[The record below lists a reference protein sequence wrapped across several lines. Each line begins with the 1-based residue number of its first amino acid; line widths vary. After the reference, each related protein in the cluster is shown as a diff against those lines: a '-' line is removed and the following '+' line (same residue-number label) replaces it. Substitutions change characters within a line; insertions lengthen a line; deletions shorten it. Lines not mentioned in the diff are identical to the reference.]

1 MQIDKKQKKIISI
14 ALLINTLIVMLFLPM
29 GGCPWK
35 ERFNLDCAGCG
46 TTRMFKSLL
55 KLEIYQAFRY
65 NPLMFILFAAVV
77 LYGIYLLIWKLL
89 KKKPIKIGK
98 KGWIII
104 STIIVILLIIFTIL
118 RNING
123 FEFLKPTIIN

>member
-1 MQIDKKQKKIISI
+1 
-14 ALLINTLIVMLFLPM
+14 
-29 GGCPWK
+29 
-35 ERFNLDCAGCG
+35 
-46 TTRMFKSLL
+46 
-55 KLEIYQAFRY
+55 
-65 NPLMFILFAAVV
+65 MFILFAAVV
-77 LYGIYLLIWKLL
+77 LYGIYLLICKLL